1 MKVKEL
7 DWGNCEIARFHGKEA
22 DVKSVSPRT
31 EMCYQADG
39 MDELAQHSEVRSS
52 VSEVKHGVVRR
63 NNTFLPGEAS
73 SRAVHT
79 DRPHRGMIPG
89 VSDEE
94 SAEVIVGFNQP
105 GLPMEPCKRR
115 DRKSGWT

>member
-1 MKVKEL
+1 MDRLEL
-7 DWGNCEIARFHGKEA
+7 RGGAAKGMRLRRRPAEPNERARM
-22 DVKSVSPRT
+22 SPT
-31 EMCYQADG
+31 CYQADG

-52 VSEVKHGVVRR
+52 VPEVKHGVVRR

-89 VSDEE
+89 ESDEE
-94 SAEVIVGFNQP
+94 SAEVIVVFNQP
-105 GLPMEPCKRR
+105 GLPMEPCQRR
-115 DRKSGWT
+115 DRKSG